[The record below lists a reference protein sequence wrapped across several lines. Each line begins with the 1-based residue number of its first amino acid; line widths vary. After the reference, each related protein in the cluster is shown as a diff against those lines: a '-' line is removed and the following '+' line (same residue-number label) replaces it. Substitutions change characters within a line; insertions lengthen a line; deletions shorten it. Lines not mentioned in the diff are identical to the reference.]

1 MDQKTFLS
9 AIKKPSYLAEIN
21 FNALQQLIQ
30 LYPYSSVLHI
40 MAAKKAHTDL
50 HDDDDSYLAKAAI
63 YALDR
68 QKLFS
73 LIHEETTTQ
82 KIKKPATTN
91 ENVAS
96 PAINSISSQYPE
108 TSEITAAK
116 QDHIQNED
124 NPEIN
129 KSKEFAESQTNR
141 EEAASHENL
150 TNTSRLSATEKYHK
164 TKKNKEKK
172 KHKKKY
178 HAEPFQP
185 GLQHTF
191 YEWLKIVSKHKA
203 PLNTELQENYT
214 TASYEAGLMQ
224 EIIPEK
230 ANEKLTQATDT
241 EKKKTGNEPTEI
253 YISELAEKSIRK
265 NENNLT
271 ETYAKILELQKKY
284 HQAIEAY
291 EKLGLKYPEK
301 SSYFA
306 SRIADLKSKI

>member
-9 AIKKPSYLAEIN
+9 VIKKPSRLAEID

-40 MAAKKAHTDL
+40 MAAKKAQTDL
-50 HDDDDSYLAKAAI
+50 RDEDDTYLAKAAI

-68 QKLFS
+68 QKLFF
-73 LIHEETTTQ
+73 LIHEGATTQ
-82 KIKKPATTN
+82 KIKKPLITK

-96 PAINSISSQYPE
+96 PAINSISSQHPE
-108 TSEITAAK
+108 TSEITAAQ
-116 QDHIQNED
+116 QDHTQNAD

-129 KSKEFAESQTNR
+129 KSNEFAETQNNR
-141 EEAASHENL
+141 REPAQQATL
-150 TNTSRLSATEKYHK
+150 TSTPRLSATEKYHE

-224 EIIPEK
+224 EIIPETPD
-230 ANEKLTQATDT
+230 EKLTQATDT

-291 EKLGLKYPEK
+291 EKLSLKYPEK